1 MTSAPRYGGPR
12 RTPSSART
20 RLSLVVAALLALV
33 LTACSGGG
41 DTPEGETPEDVLAAA
56 KAELDETSGVEI
68 ELSTPGLPS
77 GVSGLTSAT
86 GVGTHAPAFEGDITV
101 SMAGV
106 NADVPVIAVGG
117 KVYAILPFTRDY
129 DEIDPSAYQAPDPA
143 ALMNTTNGLSDLLGR
158 ATGVEEGEQVR
169 DGSAVLTSYTG
180 TVPGSVVATIIP
192 SAQEDAGFAAEFT
205 IDDDGRLVEAT
216 MTGPF
221 YPATEDV
228 TYSVRF
234 VEYDVEQEITAP

>member
-1 MTSAPRYGGPR
+1 MTYAARVAATR
-12 RTPSSART
+12 RTRRRPA
-20 RLSLVVAALLALV
+20 LLVAALALTV
-33 LTACSGGG
+33 LSACSGGG
-41 DTPEGETPEDVLAAA
+41 DSPKGETPEDVLAHA
-56 KAELDETSGVEI
+56 KTQLDETSGVSIEI
-68 ELSTPGLPS
+68 STPGLPS

-101 SMAGV
+101 SMSGV

-143 ALMNTTNGLSDLLGR
+143 ALMNTTDGLSDLLGR
-158 ATGVEEGEQVR
+158 ATGVEEGEKVR
-169 DGSAVLTSYTG
+169 DGSAVLTSYTA
-180 TVPGSVVATIIP
+180 TVPGSVVSTIIP
-192 SAQEDAGFAAEFT
+192 SAQQDAGFAAEFT

-221 YPATEDV
+221 YPATDEV

>member
-1 MTSAPRYGGPR
+1 MTPAPRPR
-12 RTPSSART
+12 RTSRVLLLAAT
-20 RLSLVVAALLALV
+20 AALATV
-33 LTACSGGG
+33 LTACTSDDGGP
-41 DTPEGETPEDVLAAA
+41 DGETPDDVLAAA
-56 KAELDETSGVEI
+56 KTELDETSGVQI

-77 GVSGLTSAT
+77 GVSGLLKAE
-86 GVGTHAPAFEGDITV
+86 GVGTHQPAFEGDITV

-106 NADVPVIAVGG
+106 NADVPVIAVDN

-143 ALMNTTNGLSDLLGR
+143 ALMSTTNGLSDLLGK
-158 ATGVEEGEQVR
+158 ATGVEEGDQVR

-180 TVPGSVVATIIP
+180 SVPGSVVSTIIP
-192 SAQEDAGFAAEFT
+192 SAQQDASFAAEFT

-221 YPATEDV
+221 YPATDEV

>member
-1 MTSAPRYGGPR
+1 MTSAAR
-12 RTPSSART
+12 SART
-20 RLSLVVAALLALV
+20 RRTPRVLLLVIAVLALV
-33 LTACSGGG
+33 LTACSGDG
-41 DTPEGETPEDVLAAA
+41 DAPEGETPEDVLAAA
-56 KAELDETSGVEI
+56 KASLDETSGVEI

-77 GVSGLTSAT
+77 GVSGLIRAT

-101 SMAGV
+101 SMSGV
-106 NADVPVIAVGG
+106 NADVPVIAVDGL
-117 KVYAILPFTRDY
+117 VYAVLPFTRDY

-143 ALMNTTNGLSDLLGR
+143 ALMSTTDGLSDLLGR
-158 ATGVEEGEQVR
+158 ASGVEQGEQVR
-169 DGSAVLTSYTG
+169 DGSAVLTSYTA
-180 TVPGSVVATIIP
+180 TVPGSVVATIVP
-192 SAQEDAGFAAEFT
+192 SAQKDAGFNAEFT

-234 VEYDVEQEITAP
+234 VAYDVEQEITAP